1 MVKTLCYRKA
11 SIMSWLSRKNNTLQ
25 KAYICPP
32 ESAKGLWYDP
42 FINRFEDDTGAIMHD
57 LSPYFPLWQLDAW
70 KKTKDYGLL
79 VDRKGDLWEL
89 FYNRTNQYRHCQHFC
104 SKCELRC
111 EIYDMFRDW

>member
-1 MVKTLCYRKA
+1 
-11 SIMSWLSRKNNTLQ
+11 MSSFLKKKSVIYN
-25 KAYICPP
+25 IHISPP

-70 KKTKDYGLL
+70 KKTKDHGLL

-89 FYNRTNQYRHCQHFC
+89 FYNRMNNYRHCQHFC
-104 SKCELRC
+104 HKCESRC